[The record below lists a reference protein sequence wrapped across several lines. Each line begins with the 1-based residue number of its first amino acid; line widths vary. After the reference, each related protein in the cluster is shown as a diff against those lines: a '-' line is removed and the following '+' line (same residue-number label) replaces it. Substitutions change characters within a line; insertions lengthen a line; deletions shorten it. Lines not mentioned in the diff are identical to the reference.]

1 MDAMTL
7 FHALTGQW
15 SGRCRTWFEPD
26 KLADE
31 SEVTGTFSQVMEG
44 PFLRHVYR
52 GSIQGKPRHGE
63 ELIALN
69 GVTKRFQVTWI
80 DDFHM
85 NYAIMTSDGVAT
97 DTGFKVIGS
106 YDVGPDQPRWQWR
119 TDYELRASDQLVITA
134 YNISPESEEAKA
146 VETVYSRTK

>member
-1 MDAMTL
+1 MDAKTL
-7 FHALTGQW
+7 FHALTGAW

-31 SEVTGTFSQVMEG
+31 SEIKATISQVMDG
-44 PFLRHVYR
+44 RFLRHIYR

-69 GVTKRFQVTWI
+69 GVTERYQVAWI

-85 NYAIMTSDGVAT
+85 NYAIMTSEGVAT
-97 DTGFKVIGS
+97 DLGFEVLGN
-106 YDVGPDQPRWQWR
+106 YDVGPDQPMWQWK
-119 TDYELRASDQLVITA
+119 TNYELRASDQLVVTA
-134 YNISPESEEAKA
+134 YNISPEGDEAKA
-146 VETVYSRTK
+146 VETVYARTK